1 MSTILKRTKN
11 AVRRPGKKA
20 TDPELPD
27 EVTETEDAEETG
39 LDDELDD
46 EAVDEDA
53 FADDEGAA
61 EEPEVAA
68 EDDEA
73 DDDFEFEDD
82 EDEEPEETE
91 PDRTRLRQ
99 VLVVLALAALVLA
112 GSVFYLLGQVKEAQ
126 AADEAGDAAV
136 SAAKSDAQE
145 ILSYDYRSLDNNFQQ
160 GLADTTGGF
169 RTQYQQTTGQL
180 VRPQA
185 TQQKVIVQAAVMN
198 AGLISA
204 SDDNAVV
211 LLFVDRVTTKAGQS
225 KPTFNQDRVR
235 MTLTKVN
242 GKWLVSKLDAL

>member
-20 TDPELPD
+20 ADPELSD
-27 EVTETEDAEETG
+27 EVTETEDTEETG
-39 LDDELDD
+39 LDD

-53 FADDEGAA
+53 FADDEGAD
-61 EEPEVAA
+61 EEPEDAA

-73 DDDFEFEDD
+73 DDDDFEFEDD
-82 EDEEPEETE
+82 DEDDEEETE

-112 GSVFYLLGQVKEAQ
+112 GSVFYLLNQVNEAR

-145 ILSYDYRSLDNNFQQ
+145 ILSYDYRSLDSNFQQ
-160 GLADTTGGF
+160 GLAATTGGF
-169 RTQYQQTTGQL
+169 RTQYQQTTSQL

-198 AGLISA
+198 AGLITST
-204 SDDNAVV
+204 DDNAVV

-235 MTLTKVN
+235 MTMTKVN
-242 GKWLVSKLDAL
+242 GKWLCSKLDAL